1 MIDAGLGVPLG
12 RDFPRGCGYLARSP
26 SWLRRL
32 RGAPFWQPPRR
43 FATGSSNHA
52 RQPGWTLGASI
63 RGVQG
68 RKRRAQVYQCRR
80 SIRSDS
86 KGGSRVANVWRYS
99 ASYGY
104 PPLRSTSPTIRP
116 ATNTIRDS
124 FWQSRPRLRLIISG
138 AELESYHFAAKDTVT
153 SPREFRDGFV

>member
-1 MIDAGLGVPLG
+1 MAQAAAGGAILAAAKTLCHWFLKS
-12 RDFPRGCGYLARSP
+12 RTSAWLDF
-26 SWLRRL
+26 
-32 RGAPFWQPPRR
+32 GA
-43 FATGSSNHA
+43 
-52 RQPGWTLGASI
+52 LI

-68 RKRRAQVYQCRR
+68 RKRRAQVYQCRS
-80 SIRSDS
+80 SIHSDS

-99 ASYGY
+99 ASYGH

-116 ATNTIRDS
+116 VTNTIRDS

-138 AELESYHFAAKDTVT
+138 AELESYHFMAKDTVT